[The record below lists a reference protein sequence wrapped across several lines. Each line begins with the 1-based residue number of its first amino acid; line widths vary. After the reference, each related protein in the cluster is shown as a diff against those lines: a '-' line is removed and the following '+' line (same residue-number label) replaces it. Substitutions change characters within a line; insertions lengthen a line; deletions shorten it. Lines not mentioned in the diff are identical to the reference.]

1 MYEIMNENSNHK
13 EEKTL
18 LENLFELKSHRLPKQ
33 NELKKLFKKYLNTCE
48 CEDEFYKNGVHLGNS
63 RYGYCCN
70 IKQNHWLWLALFQG
84 LQPKDL
90 KMLLIKRNVRD
101 LTMPIWQEILDKHQ
115 NKSNHDTVNKENINL
130 KQDVDIFQKHIW
142 LSDGVFL
149 IMSSSQYASNCQYQ
163 TYCFSPG
170 KTLPKNF
177 VNSLLLCATF
187 TTDLPLP
194 IEKCLSCQGICSTKN
209 CIHIS
214 YVGGRTEG
222 SFFFDINN
230 GYLHK
235 YAKEKKIL
243 ISSITVNLIHNNL
256 KLHLL
261 RYGFKIATII
271 DSKCYMIR
279 IEYYSSK
286 LSNLL
291 TLFKSTISIEP
302 MLNLLHTI
310 NVATTPI
317 RNQNHVISKVGLI
330 STQQFRRKINNN
342 LVSGGISKLTQKQQL
357 CWSSDDE
364 FETEVHSDNYLN
376 QNNESL
382 DGSLFT
388 DEASL
393 QSNDILL
400 NDEPDDSSLLVEEVL
415 RGVLTP
421 LLVTTENLCTT
432 GTTLPY
438 LPVIENENNGK
449 RNFANVFS
457 VNYNNVPSKKYKKYK
472 TNLVLV
478 ESILNILKSSKD
490 DNTKVKELYQ
500 LCNTDKEYIILV
512 GLIHSWANEHPNYD
526 FVKQFVKNMFLINN
540 ENILEQ
546 IIKSE
551 DVDIIYFME
560 VCSYLYEHDE
570 LKSIFNEIDLSVAK
584 LIISEIIIFRSKQY
598 FYNTTQF
605 PNEYLL
611 MKNNSKE
618 ELHPFLLDIL
628 SKQYKMVQ

>member
-1 MYEIMNENSNHK
+1 MHENNNDK
-13 EEKTL
+13 DETTL

-70 IKQNHWLWLALFQG
+70 IKQNHWIWLAFFQG

-90 KMLLIKRNVRD
+90 KMLLIKRNIKDR
-101 LTMPIWQEILDKHQ
+101 TMPIWQEILDQHQ
-115 NKSNHDTVNKENINL
+115 NNSNHVNKENINL
-130 KQDVDIFQKHIW
+130 KKDVDIFQKHIW

-177 VNSLLLCATF
+177 INSLLLCATF
-187 TTDLPLP
+187 TTELPLP
-194 IEKCLSCQGICSTKN
+194 IDKCLSSQGICSTQN

-243 ISSITVNLIHNNL
+243 ISSITVNLIDNNL

-310 NVATTPI
+310 DVVTTPT

-342 LVSGGISKLTQKQQL
+342 LVSGGISKLTQKQQQSY
-357 CWSSDDE
+357 WSSEDE
-364 FETEVHSDNYLN
+364 FETEVHSDNYLK

-382 DGSLFT
+382 DESLFN
-388 DEASL
+388 DEDL
-393 QSNDILL
+393 LL
-400 NDEPDDSSLLVEEVL
+400 NDESSGSSLLVEEVL

-421 LLVTTENLCTT
+421 LVTTENSYTT
-432 GTTLPY
+432 DTSLPY
-438 LPVIENENNGK
+438 LPVIENNGK
-449 RNFANVFS
+449 RNFANIVS
-457 VNYNNVPSKKYKKYK
+457 VNYNDVPSKKYKKYK

-512 GLIHSWANEHPNYD
+512 GLIHSWANKHPNYD

-540 ENILEQ
+540 ENILKQ
-546 IIKSE
+546 IIRSE

-628 SKQYKMVQ
+628 SKQYKMFN

>member
-1 MYEIMNENSNHK
+1 MYEIMHENNNDK
-13 EEKTL
+13 DETTL

-33 NELKKLFKKYLNTCE
+33 NELKKLFKKYLNICE
-48 CEDEFYKNGVHLGNS
+48 FEDEFYKNGVHLGNS

-70 IKQNHWLWLALFQG
+70 IKQNHWIWLAFFQG

-130 KQDVDIFQKHIW
+130 KKDVDIFQKHIW

-187 TTDLPLP
+187 TTELPLP
-194 IEKCLSCQGICSTKN
+194 IEKCLSCQGICSTHQN

-222 SFFFDINN
+222 SSFFDINN

-243 ISSITVNLIHNNL
+243 ISSITVNLIDNNL

-261 RYGFKIATII
+261 RYGFKIAII
-271 DSKCYMIR
+271 FDSKCYMFR

-310 NVATTPI
+310 NVVTTPI
-317 RNQNHVISKVGLI
+317 RNQHYATSKVGLI
-330 STQQFRRKINNN
+330 STQQFKRQINNN
-342 LVSGGISKLTQKQQL
+342 LVSGGIPKLAQQKL

-364 FETEVHSDNYLN
+364 LETETHLDNYL
-376 QNNESL
+376 QQEYESA
-382 DGSLFT
+382 
-388 DEASL
+388 DESL
-393 QSNDILL
+393 QSNDPLL
-400 NDEPDDSSLLVEEVL
+400 NDESSGSSLLVEEVL

-421 LLVTTENLCTT
+421 LAKENALTAN
-432 GTTLPY
+432 TLPY
-438 LPVIENENNGK
+438 LPVIENNGK
-449 RNFANVFS
+449 RNFANVDS
-457 VNYNNVPSKKYKKYK
+457 ANYDPVPSKKYKKYK

-478 ESILNILKSSKD
+478 ESILNILKSLQD
-490 DNTKVKELYQ
+490 DNTKIKELYQ

-526 FVKQFVKNMFLINN
+526 FVKQFVINMFRINN
-540 ENILEQ
+540 ESILKQ
-546 IIKSE
+546 IIRSE

-560 VCSYLYEHDE
+560 ICSYLYEHEE
-570 LKSIFNEIDLSVAK
+570 LKSIFNEIDLSIAK

-598 FYNTTQF
+598 FYNTTRF
-605 PNEYLL
+605 ANEYLL

-628 SKQYKMVQ
+628 SKQYKMVQSI